1 MMRDIVRL
9 IRLPNLLFLAI
20 VLWTMEKWVAV
31 PVLQSIL
38 YDAILS
44 NWFLVLLIVATVLI
58 AAGGYVINDY
68 FDVKID
74 RINRPEQV
82 IVTRTISKQTAFR
95 LSIGLSAVG
104 VVAGIVAAILCRS
117 WTVGILFGIAP
128 GLLWFYSSGYKRQFI
143 VGNLIIALLAACPPL
158 MIAFANIG
166 YAHKLYDRFG
176 DIVSQTPLPH
186 SLLVWLGGFAVFAFL
201 TTWTREIIKDMQD
214 QIGDAELECH
224 TLPVVLGDTKT
235 KIIVTAL
242 ILLIIV
248 GLSYCLFV
256 LLPFN
261 TAWTSLPVRYWA
273 FGLIV
278 PLVCLLVLL
287 WTAKIPSDY
296 KAPQQLMKFIMFMGT
311 LFSFVIN
318 KLL

>member
-1 MMRDIVRL
+1 MRDIVRL
-9 IRLPNLLFLAI
+9 IRLPNLVFLGI
-20 VLWTMEKWVAV
+20 LVWVMEKWVAI
-31 PVLQSIL
+31 PVLQSIR

-44 NWFLVLLIVATVLI
+44 NGFLCLLMISMVCI

-74 RINRPEQV
+74 RINRPDRV
-82 IVTRTISKQTAFR
+82 IVTRTMDKQTAFR
-95 LSIGLSAVG
+95 LSVILSSIGLVTG
-104 VVAGIVAAILCRS
+104 VMAAILCRS
-117 WTVGILFGIAP
+117 WTVGILIGITP
-128 GLLWFYSSGYKRQFI
+128 GLLWFYSSGYKRQFLI
-143 VGNLIIALLAACPPL
+143 GNLIIALLSSFPPL
-158 MIAFANIG
+158 IIAFANIG
-166 YAHKLYDRFG
+166 YAHKLYDRLG

-201 TTWTREIIKDMQD
+201 TTWIREIIKDMQD

-242 ILLIIV
+242 ILLTIA

-273 FGLIV
+273 FGLMV

-287 WTAKIPSDY
+287 WTAKIPADY
-296 KAPQQLMKFIMFMGT
+296 KAPQEEMKFIMFMGT
-311 LFSFVIN
+311 LFSFVIY

>member
-1 MMRDIVRL
+1 MRDIVRL
-9 IRLPNLLFLAI
+9 IRLPNLVFLGI
-20 VLWTMEKWVAV
+20 LVWVMEKWVAI
-31 PVLQSIL
+31 PVLQSIR

-44 NWFLVLLIVATVLI
+44 NGFLCLLMISMVCI

-74 RINRPEQV
+74 RINRPDRV
-82 IVTRTISKQTAFR
+82 IVTRTMDKQTAFR
-95 LSIGLSAVG
+95 LSVILSSIGLVTG
-104 VVAGIVAAILCRS
+104 VMAAILCRS
-117 WTVGILFGIAP
+117 WTVGILIGITP
-128 GLLWFYSSGYKRQFI
+128 GLLWFYSSGYKRQFLI
-143 VGNLIIALLAACPPL
+143 GNLIIALLSSFPPL
-158 MIAFANIG
+158 IIAFANIG
-166 YAHKLYDRFG
+166 YAHKLYDRLG

-242 ILLIIV
+242 ILLIIA

-273 FGLIV
+273 FGLMV
-278 PLVCLLVLL
+278 PLICLLVLL
-287 WTAKIPSDY
+287 WTAKIPADY

-311 LFSFVIN
+311 LFSFVIY

>member
-1 MMRDIVRL
+1 MRDIVRL
-9 IRLPNLLFLAI
+9 IRLPNLLFLGI
-20 VLWTMEKWVAV
+20 LVWVMEKWVAI
-31 PVLQSIL
+31 PVLHSIR

-44 NWFLVLLIVATVLI
+44 NGFLVLLMVAMVCI

-74 RINRPEQV
+74 RINRPDRV
-82 IVTRTISKQTAFR
+82 IVTRTIDKQTAFR

-104 VVAGIVAAILCRS
+104 LTTGIIAAILCRS
-117 WTVGILFGIAP
+117 WTVGILIGITP
-128 GLLWFYSSGYKRQFI
+128 GLLWFYSSGYKRQFLI
-143 VGNLIIALLAACPPL
+143 GNLIIALLSSFPPL
-158 MIAFANIG
+158 IIAFANIG

-242 ILLIIV
+242 ILLIIA

-261 TAWTSLPVRYWA
+261 TDWTSLPVRYWD
-273 FGLIV
+273 FGLMV
-278 PLVCLLVLL
+278 PLVCLLILL

-296 KAPQQLMKFIMFMGT
+296 KAPQEEMKFIMFMGT
-311 LFSFVIN
+311 LFSYVIFRMMN
-318 KLL
+318 